1 MSEAMNH
8 VLSVRCP
15 EPQPSIS
22 FILAIHEEV
31 ISQQEEVI
39 RAFYGRGEWELC
51 PEYKYLG
58 VAEEVWFRASRQE
71 RLKYVQQVNNLSM
84 EDLLSGKTVNFPKIT
99 VNVQSEDISATCS
112 RRGGILTEM
121 CSG

>member
-1 MSEAMNH
+1 M
-8 VLSVRCP
+8 
-15 EPQPSIS
+15 
-22 FILAIHEEV
+22 
-31 ISQQEEVI
+31 
-39 RAFYGRGEWELC
+39 C

-84 EDLLSGKTVNFPKIT
+84 EELLSGKTVNFPKIT

-112 RRGGILTEM
+112 RSGGILTEM